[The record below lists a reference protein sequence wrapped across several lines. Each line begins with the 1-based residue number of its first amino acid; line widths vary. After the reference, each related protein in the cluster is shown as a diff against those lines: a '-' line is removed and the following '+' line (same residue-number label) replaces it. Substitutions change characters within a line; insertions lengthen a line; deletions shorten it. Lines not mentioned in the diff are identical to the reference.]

1 MTLTKTNEQYSL
13 KDTTENN
20 WNVEGTVTYTVEN
33 SLSYN
38 INVNNEEEHIG
49 SMSYHKPVTGGTSI
63 SYHITDSYE
72 DSFIA
77 YTNTL
82 TDNITEYFKK

>member
-1 MTLTKTNEQYSL
+1 MTLTKINEQYSL
-13 KDTTENN
+13 KDTTESN
-20 WNVEGTVTYTVEN
+20 WNVEGTVTYTVEDN
-33 SLSYN
+33 LSYN
-38 INVNNEEEHIG
+38 INVNNEETHIG
-49 SMSYHKPVTGGTSI
+49 SMSYHKPLNGGTSI

>member
-38 INVNNEEEHIG
+38 INVNNEEGHIG
-49 SMSYHKPVTGGTSI
+49 SMSYHKPVTGNTSM
-63 SYHITDSYE
+63 SYNITDSYE
-72 DSFIA
+72 DAFMT
-77 YTNTL
+77 YTSDL
-82 TDNITEYFKK
+82 TDSIAEYFKK

>member
-20 WNVEGTVTYTVEN
+20 WNVEGTVTYTVEDN
-33 SLSYN
+33 LSYN
-38 INVNNEEEHIG
+38 INVNNEGEHIG

-72 DSFIA
+72 DAFIT
-77 YTNTL
+77 YTSAL
-82 TDNITEYFKK
+82 TDSIAEYFKK

>member
-1 MTLTKTNEQYSL
+1 MTLTKINEQYSL

-20 WNVEGTVTYTVEN
+20 WNVEGTVTYTVEDN
-33 SLSYN
+33 LSYN

-49 SMSYHKPVTGGTSI
+49 SMSYHKPVIGGTSI